1 MEIEKIKHGSDTNDK
16 PRFIL
21 NSVVNS
27 DGVEEVQFVNPKKV
41 LNKVLESAKDDEA
54 DEIRFVNPKKV
65 LNKVF
70 EAVKEDEAAKKAE
83 VDKKLPKFIQ
93 GYEPQTEL
101 GKVIKNSFGN
111 KYLSKHASSVYV
123 LSGTDLTA
131 FELVRKRILSQYSS
145 SATEEAMSEYI
156 DGINDIKKLSD
167 STLDTEDTTLG
178 DGRLIGYD
186 KVKTNS
192 SGVRKYYGGGMLV
205 KSVYPDGS
213 VHFINTSYD
222 VNEDS
227 YSVTHY
233 GSNYTNVDTYFSD
246 GLHINSYVSD
256 GYATN
261 TVSLN
266 CSYSID
272 RYTSGSRDGQLIWE
286 NYTVNDGFAVR
297 VNFDDDPRDDR
308 LPNERAI
315 LSTGR
320 TYTDSSGNSDFVEMK
335 GNNYEMDAAGNIN
348 VYKVSPN
355 GKDYLAYS
363 YTQNDTSSKILE
375 YNSHGEVVN
384 TYTSSLDES
393 TEINEVYWS

>member
-1 MEIEKIKHGSDTNDK
+1 
-16 PRFIL
+16 
-21 NSVVNS
+21 
-27 DGVEEVQFVNPKKV
+27 
-41 LNKVLESAKDDEA
+41 
-54 DEIRFVNPKKV
+54 
-65 LNKVF
+65 
-70 EAVKEDEAAKKAE
+70 
-83 VDKKLPKFIQ
+83 
-93 GYEPQTEL
+93 
-101 GKVIKNSFGN
+101 
-111 KYLSKHASSVYV
+111 
-123 LSGTDLTA
+123 
-131 FELVRKRILSQYSS
+131 
-145 SATEEAMSEYI
+145 MSEYR
-156 DGINDIKKLSD
+156 DDINDIKKLSD

-178 DGRLIGYD
+178 DGGLIGYD

-192 SGVRKYYGGGMLV
+192 SGVRKYYEGGMLV

-213 VHFINTSYD
+213 VHFINTSFD

-233 GSNYTNVDTYFSD
+233 GSHYTNVDTYFSD

-256 GYATN
+256 GVVTN
-261 TVSLN
+261 KVSLN
-266 CSYSID
+266 CLNNKDSYISE
-272 RYTSGSRDGQLIWE
+272 SRDGQLISE
-286 NYTVNDGFAVR
+286 DYTVNDGFAVR
-297 VNFDDDPRDDR
+297 VNFMDDG
-308 LPNERAI
+308 LPNERAS

-320 TYTDSSGNSDFVEMK
+320 TYTDSSGNSDFVEMN

-393 TEINEVYWS
+393 TEINEIYWS